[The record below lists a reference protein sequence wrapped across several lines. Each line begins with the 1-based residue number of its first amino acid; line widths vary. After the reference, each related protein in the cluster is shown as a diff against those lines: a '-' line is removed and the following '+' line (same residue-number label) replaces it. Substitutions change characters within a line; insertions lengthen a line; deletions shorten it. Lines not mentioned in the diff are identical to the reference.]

1 MLATTRSVALLA
13 AILAVGAGMLSG
25 SITAQTPGATK
36 SFDEARGT
44 LPWPVQ
50 GLLVIGFGEKPTV
63 GSTSRAMAI
72 QAHPGAQ
79 VVSPCD
85 GLVVFAG
92 EFRTYGNLV
101 TVSAGDGYQFLLA
114 GLSTIDAK
122 VGQQVSAGEL
132 IGTMGGG
139 APVLHLELL
148 KDQQAIDPAPWL
160 RKTS

>member
-1 MLATTRSVALLA
+1 M
-13 AILAVGAGMLSG
+13 
-25 SITAQTPGATK
+25 
-36 SFDEARGT
+36 
-44 LPWPVQ
+44 
-50 GLLVIGFGEKPTV
+50 GFGEKTIS
-63 GSTSRAMAI
+63 GTTSRGIEIKAR
-72 QAHPGAQ
+72 PGAQ

>member
-1 MLATTRSVALLA
+1 L
-13 AILAVGAGMLSG
+13 
-25 SITAQTPGATK
+25 
-36 SFDEARGT
+36 
-44 LPWPVQ
+44 
-50 GLLVIGFGEKPTV
+50 GFGEKTIS
-63 GSTSRAMAI
+63 GTTSRGIEIKAR
-72 QAHPGAQ
+72 PGAQ